1 MNARD
6 LFEMIEPAL
15 AGAGSKVTPLLS
27 SSVEQVKGL
36 VSFDQA
42 KERHAEAGPVTRI
55 ASGLA
60 AGLLA
65 GKVVSSLGR

>member
-1 MNARD
+1 MNASD
-6 LFEMIEPAL
+6 LFEIVAPAL
-15 AGAGSKVTPLLS
+15 ADARSKVAPLLAS
-27 SSVEQVKGL
+27 SLGQAQGL
-36 VSFDQA
+36 FSLEDA

-60 AGLLA
+60 AGILA